1 MDIRKKLQESSDL
14 EDLKQSLLDLD
25 SEFRFKCRR
34 CGKCCKNQDT
44 IILNPRDIFRIARKQ
59 ARTMSAVIDDYTE
72 VYIGPDSRIP
82 IVHLLPKGPKNT
94 CPLLVDGRCSVHDCK
109 PGACALTRWPA
120 SSSLRLR
127 ESESDRSMYAICSTT
142 IYAAQPNASI
152 QSAAG

>member
-34 CGKCCKNQDT
+34 CGKCCKNQNT

-82 IVHLLPKGPKNT
+82 IVHLLQRPRLQTWGVRPVPVGPHHHRSGS
-94 CPLLVDGRCSVHDCK
+94 GRANRT
-109 PGACALTRWPA
+109 GACTLYAQRLYMRLSQTGQHSPQLVSQVQYPRTR
-120 SSSLRLR
+120 
-127 ESESDRSMYAICSTT
+127 
-142 IYAAQPNASI
+142 
-152 QSAAG
+152 